1 MNYNRNLLVHLVYI
15 LYLILNIVVIAF
27 RWSQFELWLIIE
39 IITFLFIVSSFL
51 SLTDYGLTTQGLV
64 TYFLV
69 QSGLSIALLFL
80 LLLFSASWL
89 LNSSTL
95 LIVLLGKLGI
105 LPFGTWV
112 FPVFNQFTGLSLFN
126 VIVWQKIAPLILL
139 YSAVEFRVLLT
150 LLVVVN
156 MGISGILALSSLDLV
171 SLLVFR
177 SIANNSWFLLALY
190 SQSFLSFSLLFFFYA
205 IGVGF
210 RMLSNK
216 ALSGIGLLIL
226 SGLPPFPLFFVKLF
240 IIIVLG
246 SWYAGSFIWLF
257 TIVFLL
263 SSVLL
268 RSSYVRLYSTHFIIV
283 IRK

>member
-1 MNYNRNLLVHLVYI
+1 
-15 LYLILNIVVIAF
+15 
-27 RWSQFELWLIIE
+27 
-39 IITFLFIVSSFL
+39 
-51 SLTDYGLTTQGLV
+51 
-64 TYFLV
+64 
-69 QSGLSIALLFL
+69 
-80 LLLFSASWL
+80 
-89 LNSSTL
+89 
-95 LIVLLGKLGI
+95 
-105 LPFGTWV
+105 
-112 FPVFNQFTGLSLFN
+112 
-126 VIVWQKIAPLILL
+126 
-139 YSAVEFRVLLT
+139 
-150 LLVVVN
+150 

-246 SWYAGSFIWLF
+246 SWYAGSFI
-257 TIVFLL
+257 
-263 SSVLL
+263 
-268 RSSYVRLYSTHFIIV
+268 
-283 IRK
+283 